1 MNNSIAPPV
10 NEELRSILHALTI
23 HSAGTFSFAGR
34 QFDSTSFGGH
44 LAMTGYNPQGNPLV
58 AALQMCLYAHCYC
71 QPFRGTLADAPVAV
85 NPPRDICDEL
95 SHANHGKAR
104 WDSGWQ
110 ILKIETS
117 GQVTAQKAGKVRTLW
132 PGEFLTYDGPGVP
145 PRAGSQVSV
154 YFPKESKTM
163 QPGFYFAFGE
173 ADADFSDDPR
183 LARFYWNIPEAGAAP
198 LTRWI
203 TQVLNRYQVPFRYKC
218 LTMAGQFA
226 RSDAAV
232 LYVNKKFFRFAAE
245 LIAGGYEK
253 LQQFLRPETPLFAR
267 QLAPGLGLAE
277 DPGNGE
283 SFGMNR
289 CRILAEGIWN
299 AFAKG
304 LLTEEQKIQEV
315 AQCFVA
321 YGLDMERAYL
331 NARSGDFYDTPDFAG

>member
-1 MNNSIAPPV
+1 MKNLNAPPV
-10 NEELRSILHALTI
+10 NEQLKTILRALTI
-23 HSAGTFSFAGR
+23 QSAETFSFAGR
-34 QFDSTSFGGH
+34 QFDSASFGSRQ
-44 LAMTGYNPQGNPLV
+44 APAGYSPQGNPLV
-58 AALQMCLYAHCYC
+58 VALQTCLYAHCYC
-71 QPFRGTLADAPVAV
+71 QPFRGNLADAPAAAS
-85 NPPRDICDEL
+85 PPRDISEEL
-95 SHANHGKAR
+95 SHANNGKAR

-110 ILKIETS
+110 ILRIETT
-117 GQVTAQKAGKVRTLW
+117 GQVTAQKAGKVRALW

-218 LTMAGQFA
+218 LTMGNYFE

-253 LQQFLRPETPLFAR
+253 LQPFLRRETPLFAR

-289 CRILAEGIWN
+289 CRIFAEGIWN

-304 LLTEEQKIQEV
+304 LSTEEEKMREV
-315 AQCFVA
+315 AQCFA
-321 YGLDMERAYL
+321 GYGLDLERAYL